1 MCYICSVYCLCIRPL
16 VLSFLIWTNLVFG
29 LMPPLHSPCLLFFS
43 WFFFLFV
50 MSSLMLPHLCLS
62 CAISSGLFSS
72 LSPVLVHIRW
82 HIAFLLPSVPWG
94 PQCAVCIVWLLLAL
108 WIAGTALP
116 VPISLP
122 SNSLTTPANSTQSE
136 PAANACPRYISLCL
150 QSVSHRGAHSQTHT
164 CYLCAW
170 SYVVGRLGGFALVRY
185 G

>member
-1 MCYICSVYCLCIRPL
+1 MQCLCIRPL

-43 WFFFLFV
+43 CFLFLFV

-82 HIAFLLPSVPWG
+82 HIALLLPSVPWG
-94 PQCAVCIVWLLLAL
+94 PQCAVCVLCWLLLAL
-108 WIAGTALP
+108 RIAGTALP

-150 QSVSHRGAHSQTHT
+150 QSVSHRGAPLTNTHLLS
-164 CYLCAW
+164 LCL
-170 SYVVGRLGGFALVRY
+170 VVCGGQARGFRPCAVWIER
-185 G
+185 